1 MGEVLPKVT
10 SLLEY
15 MIMHNV
21 EIFEVIMPSFIIVS
35 MLYYRYQ
42 LRLG

>member
-21 EIFEVIMPSFIIVS
+21 EIFEVAIMHIILPVSISSSS
-35 MLYYRYQ
+35 MLDT
-42 LRLG
+42 G